1 MKYCF
6 YCGTKL
12 DDDDVY
18 CLNCGMAQDIDDS
31 TALGENEDKRA
42 LNDDVKVNDEP
53 KNFVERKAA
62 SDNPEKQNDNTVK
75 KIVTAGVIAVCVCA
89 IFFVGWHILTGNDV
103 DNHAEGSNN
112 EHYYSD
118 TYNVEDYNDYEYD
131 DDYSDCIFPYSS
143 QAYIDETEAYYL
155 TDDELQ
161 EAINELYARHG
172 RIFDDEEIQA
182 YFSSKSWYVPI
193 ARGIEKENFNEYEE
207 YNWEILT
214 KERKSRE
221 PDYD

>member
-1 MKYCF
+1 MRESETQIMKYCY

-12 DDDDVY
+12 DDNDIY
-18 CLNCGMAQDIDDS
+18 CLNCGRAMDVDDS
-31 TALGENEDKRA
+31 AALGQN
-42 LNDDVKVNDEP
+42 EP
-53 KNFVERKAA
+53 KTFRKRESA
-62 SDNPEKQNDNTVK
+62 SDNPEKQKDNNIK
-75 KIVTAGVIAVCVCA
+75 KIVTAGVIAVCMCA
-89 IFFVGWHILTGNDV
+89 IFFVGWHIITGNDV
-103 DNHAEGSNN
+103 DRRAEGGNN

-118 TYNVEDYNDYEYD
+118 TYNEEDYNDYEYD

-182 YFSSKSWYVPI
+182 YFSSKSWYVPV
-193 ARGIEKENFNEYEE
+193 ARGIEKENFNEYEK